1 MKQLLLIIL
10 SIIALTSCE
19 ESRKDEIARLVKEWE
34 GKEIHFPEHPVF
46 TIQGKDTV
54 DFSFRDNEYKV
65 VSYVD
70 SIGCISCK
78 LQLDRWKDFIH
89 EVDSLTGEAVPF
101 ILCLHHPDVK
111 EMQRVT
117 WKDEFKYPVFIDE
130 MGTFD
135 ALNHFPTNMMFQT
148 FLLDKNNKIVAIGNP
163 ILIPMVKELDLEK
176 LTEMQGSKPKAM
188 QTEVSLDKAEL
199 DFGTFPKNEVKE
211 GKFQLT
217 NTGKNLLVVYD
228 VITSC
233 GCTKAEYSKNP
244 VRPGETLELTVRY
257 EADEV
262 GLFNKM
268 LIIYS
273 NAIGSPLK
281 LRVKGQVK

>member
-1 MKQLLLIIL
+1 MKQLLFITL
-10 SIIALTSCE
+10 SILALTSCKD
-19 ESRKDEIARLVKEWE
+19 SPKDEIARLVKEWD
-34 GKEIHFPEHPVF
+34 GKEVRFPEHPVF

-54 DFSFRDNEYKV
+54 DFSFRNAEYKV

-163 ILIPMVKELDLEK
+163 ILNPLVKELYLEK

>member
-1 MKQLLLIIL
+1 MKQLLFITL
-10 SIIALTSCE
+10 SILALTSCKD
-19 ESRKDEIARLVKEWE
+19 SPKDEIARLVKEWD
-34 GKEIHFPEHPVF
+34 GKEVRFPEHPVF

-54 DFSFRDNEYKV
+54 DFSFRNAEYKV

-163 ILIPMVKELDLEK
+163 ILNPMVKELYLEK
-176 LTEMQGSKPKAM
+176 LTGMQGSKPKAM

-199 DFGTFPKNEVKE
+199 DFGTFPKNEVKG

-268 LIIYS
+268 LTVYS

-281 LRVKGQVK
+281 LWVKGQVK

>member
-1 MKQLLLIIL
+1 MKQLLFITL
-10 SIIALTSCE
+10 SILALTSCKD
-19 ESRKDEIARLVKEWE
+19 SPKDEIARLVKEWD
-34 GKEIHFPEHPVF
+34 GKEVRFPEHPVF
-46 TIQGKDTV
+46 TIPGKDTV
-54 DFSFRDNEYKV
+54 DFSFRNAEDKV

-163 ILIPMVKELDLEK
+163 ILNPLVKELYLEK
-176 LTEMQGSKPKAM
+176 LTEMQGSKPQAM

-199 DFGTFPKNEVKE
+199 DFGTFPKNEVKD
-211 GKFQLT
+211 GKFLLT

-268 LIIYS
+268 LTVYS